1 MGYNTISLQRHW
13 LQFMNS
19 MDGTPKHSLLHENCN
34 SPVHFELWY
43 KWSEWVCVSMRR
55 GGGGCI
61 TCGFGR
67 VRISVLADT
76 LDRHHLANDLK
87 KKYRMSGRKERWL
100 RTNLGIYPHA
110 ASTKDDVMILKQ
122 SVLLTNRADDEGPTI
137 VERSL
142 QCMLNRFLIFLLHL
156 LFAFS
161 DLFVVFIQQLLLY
174 RIGARLT
181 WYYSSELMLPSCRKP
196 SNKASSRNVI
206 ISLYSS
212 PSNSS
217 KRSNLLKPSTLIL
230 SIIV

>member
-1 MGYNTISLQRHW
+1 MVLQ
-13 LQFMNS
+13 S
-19 MDGTPKHSLLHENCN
+19 TPCCMRIVTRRYTLNCDT
-34 SPVHFELWY
+34 SGV
-43 KWSEWVCVSMRR
+43 SECAWVC
-55 GGGGCI
+55 GEGGGCI

-174 RIGARLT
+174 RVGARLAK
-181 WYYSSELMLPSCRKP
+181 W
-196 SNKASSRNVI
+196 
-206 ISLYSS
+206 
-212 PSNSS
+212 
-217 KRSNLLKPSTLIL
+217 
-230 SIIV
+230 